1 MERFSISVTLGKA
14 SNPHGANLAHN
25 NRDFIAQNVRR
36 DQMQNNII
44 FKQQDVREAYAELFG
59 AAIAEYNAKQKQ
71 PCRRIKDY
79 YSHIASG
86 KREEPFYEIIVQLG
100 DCKDTPCGSHRAE
113 IAKKILCE
121 YAAMFQARNKNLHV
135 FNSVMHLDEA
145 SPHLHIDFVPFYSKE
160 RQRGLSKGVSM
171 RAALKEMGIAAKN
184 SGVNQLVIWEE
195 RERKELERL
204 LRRREYQREDKQAHH
219 PHLTVE
225 EYKTWQDRERAMR
238 LLQGRL
244 NGYPRDR
251 DLESLSI
258 QIQSLSERNAAL
270 EQKMYSPYKSFFY
283 PSPDKQAFVQSA
295 LDREHIPYRE
305 TDNGFEAQ
313 ECYAEQ
319 IRAIEKQYTAPPKSL
334 RTKLRDDIDRLLMM
348 SWSFD
353 EFLKRLEAE
362 HYEIKRGKY
371 LAVKPEDGKNF
382 IRLKSLGLMYNETAL
397 QKRIGM
403 KIQFENDLAQKI
415 EAAKQTP
422 GDSYLILTVMRNYI
436 VYFSEGYFPV
446 RKKNPKGILTWENDA
461 VLDRLLTLNEKINQ
475 GATLTSLRRD
485 AVQKHQEIAEYQ
497 ERLRECDH
505 YMRHLEELIECAH
518 IVFHDQH
525 SARFS
530 QEQAC
535 EMLKEFPHLHSGN
548 WRELEQRIENAK
560 AYRQRTVSNMEQ
572 AETELREAVGWVET
586 AEQVLGGSFLQTMA
600 QKEMQRHNAGSGE
613 VPNGQSDADAPPE
626 QVRFVQRRR

>member
-1 MERFSISVTLGKA
+1 MLLDRCSVCGSRRA
-14 SNPHGANLAHN
+14 Q
-25 NRDFIAQNVRR
+25 IAQ
-36 DQMQNNII
+36 
-44 FKQQDVREAYAELFG
+44 
-59 AAIAEYNAKQKQ
+59 
-71 PCRRIKDY
+71 
-79 YSHIASG
+79 
-86 KREEPFYEIIVQLG
+86 
-100 DCKDTPCGSHRAE
+100 
-113 IAKKILCE
+113 KILCE
-121 YAAMFQARNKNLHV
+121 YAARFQARNKNLYV
-135 FNSVMHLDEA
+135 FNSVLHLDEA
-145 SPHLHIDFVPFYSKE
+145 SPHLHIDFIPFYSE
-160 RQRGLSKGVSM
+160 GRQRGLSKGVSM

-204 LRRREYQREDKQAHH
+204 LRRREYQREDKQTHR

-238 LLQGRL
+238 LLQSRL
-244 NGYPRDR
+244 NGYSHDR

-258 QIQSLSERNAAL
+258 QLAALSERNAAL

-283 PSPDKQAFVQSA
+283 PSPDKQAFVQAA
-295 LDREHIPYRE
+295 LDCERIPYRE

-348 SWSFD
+348 SWNFD

-371 LAVKPEDGKNF
+371 LAVKPEDGKIF

-403 KIQFENDLAQKI
+403 KIQYENDLAHKI

-422 GDSYLILTVMRNYI
+422 GDSCLVLTVMQNYI
-436 VYFSEGYFPV
+436 IYFSEGYFPV

-475 GATLTSLRRD
+475 GVTLTSLRRD

-497 ERLRECDH
+497 ESLRECDH

-518 IVFHDQH
+518 IVFHDRH
-525 SARFS
+525 SDRFS
-530 QEQAC
+530 LEQAR
-535 EMLKEFPHLHSGN
+535 EMLKEFPHLHAGN

-600 QKEMQRHNAGSGE
+600 QKEMQRRNADSGE
-613 VPNGQSDADAPPE
+613 VPNGQTDVNAPPE
-626 QVRFVQRRR
+626 HVPFVPRRR